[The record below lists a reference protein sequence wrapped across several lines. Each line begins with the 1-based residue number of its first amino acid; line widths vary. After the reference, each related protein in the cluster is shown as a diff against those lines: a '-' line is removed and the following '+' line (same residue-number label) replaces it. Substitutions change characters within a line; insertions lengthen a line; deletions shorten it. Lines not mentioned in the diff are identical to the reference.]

1 MVTLYKN
8 TKDMESEKIIM
19 ELDIEKKT
27 KAHMVAFIT
36 IVIWGTTYIFTKV
49 LLQSFQPV
57 EILFF
62 RFVIAYFVL
71 MIISPKKMQVEKTHE
86 KYFVFAGLTGITFY
100 YLLENIAL
108 VYTQATNVGV
118 IISVAPF
125 FTAIFAYLFIKG
137 EKLSLNFMM
146 GFIVAM
152 VGIIMISYNGSTS
165 FQLNPIGDILAL
177 LAALVWAVYSILIRK
192 ISSLGYGS
200 IQMTKRS
207 FFYGILFMIPALYV
221 LNYHP
226 DYAKLL
232 EPAILMNVLFLGVGA
247 SAICFVIWN
256 YAVKTLGAV
265 TTSIYIYLVPVIT
278 TTTSIIVLKEKIN
291 FVSIIGILCTLI
303 GLFLSQKRGKC
314 EK

>member
-1 MVTLYKN
+1 M
-8 TKDMESEKIIM
+8 
-19 ELDIEKKT
+19 KT
-27 KAHMVAFIT
+27 HIAAFIT
-36 IVIWGTTYIFTKV
+36 IFIWGTTYIFTKV

-62 RFVIAYFVL
+62 RFVIAYFIL
-71 MIISPKKMQVEKTHE
+71 IIISPKKMQVERTHE
-86 KYFVFAGLTGITFY
+86 KYFIFAGLTGITLY

-137 EKLSLNFMM
+137 EKLSRNFMM

-200 IQMTKRS
+200 VQMTRRS
-207 FFYGILFMIPALYV
+207 FFYGILFMIPALYAF
-221 LNYHP
+221 NYHP

-247 SAICFVIWN
+247 SAICFIIWN
-256 YAVKTLGAV
+256 YAVKRLGAV

-291 FVSIIGILCTLI
+291 LVSIIGILCTLI
-303 GLFLSQKRGKC
+303 GLFLSQKRGKW
-314 EK
+314 KQKSIKQKN